1 MPPRFQLDEDDD
13 SPGRATA
20 FIKAPESAYQ
30 TVYSPTRQYLRH
42 LVAKEVEREIPLL
55 AAIQHR
61 FRTSFLDQFFV
72 YSGMLGN
79 HSFFMLAL
87 PFLHI
92 FGLGKFARGLSFV
105 VLWSIYFSG
114 IAKDYISAPRPKNPP
129 VVQITR
135 SPAHTLEYGFPSTH
149 TTYVLATITYI
160 SYFMLNVWETPLIW
174 AICLWICGLII
185 VVGRIYCG
193 LHSFIDVAG
202 GAIIGILEALAFI
215 GFYDHL
221 DNLFPTTAGPLYMS
235 AILYVALTTLPRS
248 LDLCPCCIDTVCAT
262 SVTLGLSFGC
272 WGYAR
277 MPFLWHN
284 GRSDYIA
291 WDHTLTLWQN
301 FIRCAISLVLVVVWK
316 IVSKPLMISVVK
328 LLFPNIGIASKHAKG
343 MDDNAAKNNA
353 FVVPSPSNIKCGRYG
368 SYALM
373 VTHENLA
380 RIPIYC
386 GISLMVCVVSPICF
400 YLLGIMPSP

>member
-13 SPGRATA
+13 HPDGATA
-20 FIKAPESAYQ
+20 FVKAPESAYQ
-30 TVYSPTRQYLRH
+30 AVYSSTRQYLRH
-42 LVAKEVEREIPLL
+42 LVAKEVEREIPQL
-55 AAIQHR
+55 AAIQCQ
-61 FRTSFLDQFFV
+61 FRSPFLDKLFV

-92 FGLGKFARGLSFV
+92 FGLGRFARGLSFV

-114 IAKDYISAPRPKNPP
+114 ITKDYISAPRPKSPP
-129 VVQITR
+129 VTQITR

-160 SYFMLNVWETPLIW
+160 SYFMLNVWETSLVW
-174 AICLWICGLII
+174 AICLWIGGLII
-185 VVGRIYCG
+185 VIGRIYCG

-202 GAIIGILEALAFI
+202 GAIIGILEALLFI
-215 GFYDHL
+215 GFFDRFDDL
-221 DNLFPTTAGPLYMS
+221 LATTAGPLYMS
-235 AILYVALTTLPRS
+235 AILYAALTTLPRS

-262 SVTLGLSFGC
+262 SVTLGLSFGY
-272 WGYAR
+272 WGYVR

-291 WDHTLTLWQN
+291 WDHTLTAWQN
-301 FIRCAISLVLVVVWK
+301 FVRCAISLVLVIAWK
-316 IVSKPLMISVVK
+316 FFSKPLMISVVK
-328 LLFPNIGIASKHAKG
+328 LLFPRVGIVPKHTKDTNG
-343 MDDNAAKNNA
+343 HKNS
-353 FVVPSPSNIKCGRYG
+353 FVIPSPGDIKSGRYG

-373 VTHENLA
+373 ATHENLA

-386 GISLMVCVVSPICF
+386 GISLIVYVVSPVCY
-400 YLLGIMPSP
+400 YLLGVMPNP